1 MSNKNRLLITLLSI
15 IIYLV
20 LGMFIPYIKLNIIK
34 SIIYIF
40 FAIFF
45 SISMYNIYA
54 LLNLKY
60 IGKRKES

>member
-1 MSNKNRLLITLLSI
+1 MSSKNRLLITILSI
-15 IIYLV
+15 IIYFV

-60 IGKRKES
+60 IGKRKEF